1 MTPEVSVLAK
11 STGEPL
17 VDHVRRGLHVADRVI
32 EGLPFDE
39 DQKQRLSA
47 DLRLAILFHDV
58 GKAALGFQEVLRG
71 QRPGWDG
78 LRHEILS
85 ASLASSVPSLAPEV
99 LLAVLTHHKT
109 LPGNGIEVEAGQLP
123 WEQLP
128 LEGES
133 SGAFDRMTR
142 ELQENDRAW
151 RRCWADL
158 RAIAPELGLPATLTP
173 VALRLDLRWLVRGT
187 HAASQRRSFRAEER
201 LRAALLRGLLVTCD
215 HMASAHVDP
224 PPPVDLKRI
233 DIAPVQSRGFQ
244 QRAAEVRGHLLLRA
258 PTGSGKTEA
267 ALMWAQANQARAGR
281 VYYVLPHTASI
292 DAMRR
297 RLAEH
302 RPDCPSDCGRHFPA
316 GILHGRAAE
325 SIYGLRERPD
335 DLSARLGQQAVAKQV
350 ATLAREMGF
359 TFRVCTPHQILR
371 QALRG
376 KGWELAL
383 GEFRGALFI
392 FDEVHA
398 YEPRIAGLVLA
409 TTQLVERWGGRCA
422 FVSAT
427 LPAFLERL
435 IRQALSRIG
444 PTVVPLESDA
454 TDRDVLLR
462 ARHRVVHRPGTVA
475 EISASELRR
484 SAATLLVCN
493 HVRTAQDAYE
503 RLRGQLSGEASPM
516 LLHGRFNRRD
526 RVCKERALTGGG
538 PLPSLLVATQVVEV
552 SLDIDFERLI
562 TEPAPIDALV
572 QRMGRVNRF
581 GSQVSPATVELL
593 EAQSSAHPLYPQDL
607 VRRSVVELLEAGA
620 AGLVSESDLVQR
632 ADRVYAGGYTGE
644 EETEFL
650 AGLNHS
656 GLTEFEDRALAGAH
670 EDWVESVIES
680 ADSSV
685 DVLPACLEAEYR
697 DLMANGL
704 WLEANAL
711 LIPVRW
717 RSLRYRQYDLR
728 HDRADGIWVIDAPYS
743 SELGLRL

>member
-1 MTPEVSVLAK
+1 MSPEAPVLAK

-17 VDHVRRGLHVADRVI
+17 VEHVRQCLQVAERVI

-39 DQKQRLSA
+39 DEKRRLSD

-58 GKAALGFQEVLRG
+58 GKAALGFQEMLQG
-71 QRPGWDG
+71 QRAGWDG

-85 ASLASSVPSLAPEV
+85 ASLASSVPGLSPEV
-99 LLAVLTHHKT
+99 LLAVLTHHRT
-109 LPGNGIEVEAGQLP
+109 LPGNGVEVEPGQLP

-128 LEGES
+128 LEAGS
-133 SGAFDRMTR
+133 PGLFDRMAN

-151 RRCWADL
+151 RMCWAEL
-158 RAIAPELGLPATLTP
+158 RAIAHEFDLPATLVP

-233 DIAPVQSRGFQ
+233 DVAPMQPRDFQ

-267 ALMWAQANQARAGR
+267 VLMWAQVNQARAGR
-281 VYYVLPHTASI
+281 IYYVLPHTASI
-292 DAMRR
+292 DAMRQ

-302 RPDCPSDCGRHFPA
+302 KSNCPGGCLRHFPV

-325 SIYGLRERPD
+325 SIYGLREGPG
-335 DLSARLGQQAVAKQV
+335 DLSARLSQQAVAKQV

-371 QALRG
+371 HALRG

-383 GEFRGALFI
+383 AEFRGALFI

-409 TTQLVERWGGRCA
+409 TARLVERWGGRCA

-427 LPAFLERL
+427 LPGFLERL
-435 IRQALSRIG
+435 IRDVLPSIG
-444 PTVVPLESDA
+444 PTVVPSESEP
-454 TDRDVLLR
+454 TDREVLR
-462 ARHRVVHRPGTVA
+462 RVRHQVVHRAGSVA
-475 EISASELRR
+475 DLSASELRR
-484 SAATLLVCN
+484 SAATLVVCN
-493 HVRTAQDAYE
+493 HVRTAQETYE
-503 RLRGQLSGEASPM
+503 RLRGQLASEASIM
-516 LLHGRFNRRD
+516 LLHGRFNRHD
-526 RVCKERALTGGG
+526 RVRKEQALTRGG
-538 PLPSLLVATQVVEV
+538 PLPRVLVATQVVEV
-552 SLDIDFERLI
+552 SLDIDFERLV

-572 QRMGRVNRF
+572 QRMGRVNRS
-581 GSQVSPATVELL
+581 GAQASPAMIELL
-593 EAQSSAHPLYPQDL
+593 ERQSSAHLLYPQDL
-607 VRRSVVELLEAGA
+607 VRRSVVELVEAGER
-620 AGLVSESDLVQR
+620 GPLSEADLVRR
-632 ADRVYAGGYTGE
+632 ADRVYGAGYAGDQQ
-644 EETEFL
+644 TEFV
-650 AGLNHS
+650 AGLSHP
-656 GLTEFEDRALAGAH
+656 GLAEFEDRALAGAH

-680 ADSSV
+680 ADSSI
-685 DVLPACLEAEYR
+685 DVLPGCLEAEYR
-697 DLMANGL
+697 DLMAKGL

-711 LIPVRW
+711 LVPVRW
-717 RSLRYRQYDLR
+717 QALRSRKYGLR
-728 HDRADGIWVIDAPYS
+728 HDRDDGIWVIDVPYTG
-743 SELGLRL
+743 ELGLQL